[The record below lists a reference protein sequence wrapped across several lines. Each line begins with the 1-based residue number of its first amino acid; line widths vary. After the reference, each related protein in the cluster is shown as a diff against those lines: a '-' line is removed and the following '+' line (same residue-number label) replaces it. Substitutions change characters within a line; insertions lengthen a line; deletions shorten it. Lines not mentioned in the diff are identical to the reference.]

1 MINLAIEIL
10 WFLVGVVILGG
21 VVWIALYVLHS
32 VFQQLPA
39 QLDRVVWGVFGIL
52 CLIYALMILSG
63 NAPSFRPRFGFT
75 PSGAPTLADAAGRA
89 GYLPQMWRVTH
100 G

>member
-63 NAPSFRPRFGFT
+63 SAPSFRPRFGAAPGT
-75 PSGAPTLADAAGRA
+75 PTITYAAGRA
-89 GYLPQMWRVTH
+89 GYLSNMWRVTH